1 MSHMNSTRMRKLAAL
16 DWGSPWLFFFQVY
29 ASTWIFL
36 IPIALEGRTLLGNPL
51 VLAVVGISMM
61 ADEIFA
67 VLNAYQMQ
75 KMAGLRDFFG
85 RAIDPRRISLGW
97 YAVIF
102 LSQPV
107 LMGLALLTHLAL
119 GGTMPSMETPARF
132 LANPLSLLPFAG
144 FILIYGPLIEELGW
158 RGYVLDRLQLR
169 YNAVVSSLILGFF
182 WGVWHLPLFF
192 IQDTHQF
199 EKMGSMVLFI
209 VGTILYSVLMTWIY
223 NNNNRSTLSAILVHF
238 MINFTGEFFNFPA
251 AVKNYTLVWVALWA
265 LVIIAVWRPS
275 RLARLPVSAP

>member
-1 MSHMNSTRMRKLAAL
+1 MNKNKLIIM

-36 IPIALEGRTLLGNPL
+36 VPIALAGGKLLSNPL
-51 VLAVVGISMM
+51 VLAVVGVSMV

-67 VLNAYQMQ
+67 VLGAYRIR
-75 KMAGLRDFFG
+75 KMAGLRDFFA

-97 YAVIF
+97 YVVI
-102 LSQPV
+102 LVLQPV

-119 GGTMPSMETPARF
+119 GGAMPSMETPARF
-132 LANPLSLLPFAG
+132 LANPLLLLPFAG
-144 FILIYGPLIEELGW
+144 FILIYGPLLEELGW

-169 YNAVVSSLILGFF
+169 YNALTSSIILGLF

-199 EKMGSMVLFI
+199 EKMGSIALFI
-209 VGTILYSVLMTWIY
+209 VGTTLHSVLMTWIY
-223 NNNNRSTLSAILVHF
+223 NNNNRSKLSAILVHF
-238 MINFTGEFFNFPA
+238 TINFTGEFFGFPA
-251 AVKNYTLVWVALWA
+251 AVKNYTLIWLALLVLVVIVVWGPDKLR
-265 LVIIAVWRPS
+265 IDGKNRPD
-275 RLARLPVSAP
+275 L